1 MKSFKNILFVSQ
13 GLPSDSDSIGQ
24 ALRLSQ
30 ANNAQLKG
38 LIVCPPLSSN
48 SLNTNHNHN
57 INQYQET
64 YENALRQTVNQQI
77 DKSRLLNHIA
87 EPDTPLPLEVFSGEK
102 PAVNIIKHILKHKY
116 DLLIKDAEPLS
127 ETGEGFKAIDMTLL
141 RKCPCPVWL
150 NRSVHQPLDKRQV
163 AVAIDP
169 ISTSLEENALS
180 LRMLQL
186 ARDIANRCD
195 YRLHVLSCW
204 EYQLESYLR
213 NSLWIKIDQ
222 DELNTELEA
231 SKVRHREALDSLIE
245 QSGIGGDIIIHHLQG
260 AADVQ
265 IPEFVNQKD
274 VDILVMGTLARTGIP
289 GFVIGNTAE
298 NILQS
303 ITCSLVA
310 LKPEGFES
318 PIS

>member
-1 MKSFKNILFVSQ
+1 MKVFKKILFVSQ

-30 ANNAQLKG
+30 TNDAQVQG
-38 LIVCPPLSSN
+38 LIVCPALSPK
-48 SLNTNHNHN
+48 L
-57 INQYQET
+57 IEYQDT

-77 DKSRLLNHIA
+77 DKSRLQNHIA
-87 EPDTPLPLEVFSGEK
+87 EADVPLPLEVLSGEK
-102 PAVNIIKHILKHKY
+102 PAVNIIKNILKYKH
-116 DLLIKDAEPLS
+116 DLLIKDAEPLA

-150 NRSVHQPLDKRQV
+150 NRLVHQPLDKRQV

-180 LRMLQL
+180 LKMLQL

-195 YRLHVLSCW
+195 YRLHILSCW

-213 NSLWIKIDQ
+213 NTLWIKIDQ
-222 DELNTELEA
+222 EQLTAELE
-231 SKVRHREALDSLIE
+231 SSRVRHREALDSLIE
-245 QSGIGGDIIIHHLQG
+245 QSGIGGEIIIHHLQG
-260 AADVQ
+260 AADAQ
-265 IPEFVNQKD
+265 IPEFVNESGI
-274 VDILVMGTLARTGIP
+274 DILVMGTLARTGIP
-289 GFVIGNTAE
+289 GLVIGNTAE

-303 ITCSLVA
+303 IKCSLVA

>member
-1 MKSFKNILFVSQ
+1 MKSFKNILLVSQ

-30 ANNAQLKG
+30 ANNAQVKG
-38 LIVCPPLSSN
+38 LIVCPALSANVIN
-48 SLNTNHNHN
+48 SHKINT
-57 INQYQET
+57 QYQDT
-64 YENALRQTVNQQI
+64 YENALRQIVNQQI
-77 DKSRLLNHIA
+77 DKSRLQNHIA
-87 EPDTPLPLEVFSGEK
+87 EVDVPLPVEVLSGEK
-102 PAVNIIKHILKHKY
+102 PAVNIIKNILKHKH
-116 DLLIKDAEPLS
+116 DLLIKDAEPLA

-150 NRSVHQPLDKRQV
+150 NRLVHQPLDKRQV

-169 ISTSLEENALS
+169 ISSSLEENALS

-195 YRLHVLSCW
+195 YRLHILSCW

-213 NSLWIKIDQ
+213 NTLWIKIDQ
-222 DELNTELEA
+222 QELTTELEA
-231 SKVRHREALDSLIE
+231 SRMRHREALDSLIE
-245 QSGIGGDIIIHHLQG
+245 QSGVDGEIIIHHLQG
-260 AADVQ
+260 AADAQ
-265 IPEFVNQKD
+265 IPEFVNEKGI
-274 VDILVMGTLARTGIP
+274 DILVMGTLARTGIP

-303 ITCSLVA
+303 IKCSLVA

>member
-30 ANNAQLKG
+30 ANNAQVKG
-38 LIVCPPLSSN
+38 LIVCPALSPK
-48 SLNTNHNHN
+48 LNE
-57 INQYQET
+57 YQDT

-77 DKSRLLNHIA
+77 DKSRQENHIA
-87 EPDTPLPLEVFSGEK
+87 EADVPLPVQVLSGEK
-102 PAVNIIKHILKHKY
+102 PAVNIIKNILSHEH
-116 DLLIKDAEPLS
+116 DLLIKDAEPLDGS
-127 ETGEGFKAIDMTLL
+127 DEGFKAIDMTLL

-150 NRSVHQPLDKRQV
+150 NRLVHQPLDKRQV

-180 LRMLQL
+180 IRMLQL
-186 ARDIANRCD
+186 ARDIANKCD
-195 YRLHVLSCW
+195 YRLHILSCW
-204 EYQLESYLR
+204 EYKLESYLR

-222 DELNTELEA
+222 DELNTELDA
-231 SKVRHREALDSLIE
+231 SRVSHRKALDSLIE

-265 IPEFVNQKD
+265 IPEFVNGKEI
-274 VDILVMGTLARTGIP
+274 DILVMGTLARTGIP

-303 ITCSLVA
+303 IKCSLVA

>member
-1 MKSFKNILFVSQ
+1 MKVFKKILFVSQ

-30 ANNAQLKG
+30 ANNAQVKG
-38 LIVCPPLSSN
+38 LIVCPAFSPSSHKI
-48 SLNTNHNHN
+48 NT
-57 INQYQET
+57 QYQDT

-77 DKSRLLNHIA
+77 DKSRQENHIA
-87 EPDTPLPLEVFSGEK
+87 EADVPLPLEVFSGEK
-102 PAVNIIKHILKHKY
+102 PAVNIIKNILQHEH
-116 DLLIKDAEPLS
+116 DLLIKDAEPLDGS
-127 ETGEGFKAIDMTLL
+127 GEGFKALDMTLL

-150 NRSVHQPLDKRQV
+150 NRLAHQPLDKRQV

-180 LRMLQL
+180 IRMLQL

-195 YRLHVLSCW
+195 YRLHILSCW
-204 EYQLESYLR
+204 EYKLESYLR

-222 DELNTELEA
+222 DELDAELDA
-231 SKVRHREALDSLIE
+231 SRVNHRKALDSLIE
-245 QSGIGGDIIIHHLQG
+245 QSGIGGDIVIHHLQG

-265 IPEFVNQKD
+265 IPQFINEKEI
-274 VDILVMGTLARTGIP
+274 DILVMGTLARTGIP

-303 ITCSLVA
+303 IKCSLVA
-310 LKPEGFES
+310 LKPEGFKS

>member
-1 MKSFKNILFVSQ
+1 MKSFKKILYVSQ

-30 ANNAQLKG
+30 ANNAQVEG
-38 LIVCPPLSSN
+38 LIACPALSAK
-48 SLNTNHNHN
+48 L
-57 INQYQET
+57 IQYKDT

-77 DKSRLLNHIA
+77 DKSRLQNHIA
-87 EPDTPLPLEVFSGEK
+87 EADVPLSLQILSGEK
-102 PAVNIIKHILKHKY
+102 PAVNIIKDILKHGH
-116 DLLIKDAEPLS
+116 DLLIKDAEPLA
-127 ETGEGFKAIDMTLL
+127 ETGVGFTAIDMTLL

-150 NRSVHQPLDKRQV
+150 NRSVHQQLDKRQV

-169 ISTSLEENALS
+169 ISSSLEENTLS

-222 DELNTELEA
+222 DELNAELDA
-231 SKVRHREALDSLIE
+231 TRIRHRDALDSLIE
-245 QSGIGGDIIIHHLQG
+245 QSGIDGEIIIHHLQG

-265 IPEFVNQKD
+265 IPRFVNGKNI
-274 VDILVMGTLARTGIP
+274 DILVMGTLARTGIP

-298 NILQS
+298 NILRS
-303 ITCSLVA
+303 IKCSLVA

>member
-1 MKSFKNILFVSQ
+1 MKSFKNILLVSQ

-30 ANNAQLKG
+30 ANNAQVKG
-38 LIVCPPLSSN
+38 LIVCPALSPN
-48 SLNTNHNHN
+48 SLNSTNE
-57 INQYQET
+57 YQDT
-64 YENALRQTVNQQI
+64 YENALRQTVKQQI
-77 DKSRLLNHIA
+77 DKSRSDNHIA
-87 EPDTPLPLEVFSGEK
+87 EPDVPLPLAVLSGEK
-102 PAVNIIKHILKHKY
+102 PSVNIIKTILKHEH

-127 ETGEGFKAIDMTLL
+127 GSGEGFKAIDMTLL

-150 NRSVHQPLDKRQV
+150 NRLVHQPLDKRQV

-180 LRMLQL
+180 IRMLQL
-186 ARDIANRCD
+186 ARDIANKCD
-195 YRLHVLSCW
+195 YRLHILSCW
-204 EYQLESYLR
+204 EYKLESYLR

-222 DELNTELEA
+222 DELNTELDA
-231 SKVRHREALDSLIE
+231 SRVSHRKALDSLIE
-245 QSGIGGDIIIHHLQG
+245 QSGIGGEIIIHHLQG
-260 AADVQ
+260 AADVK
-265 IPEFVNQKD
+265 IPEFVNDKEI
-274 VDILVMGTLARTGIP
+274 DILVMGTLARTGIP

-303 ITCSLVA
+303 IKCSLVA

-318 PIS
+318 PISES

>member
-30 ANNAQLKG
+30 ANHARVKG
-38 LIVCPPLSSN
+38 LIVCPALSPS
-48 SLNTNHNHN
+48 SHK
-57 INQYQET
+57 INAQYQDI

-77 DKSRLLNHIA
+77 DKSRQENHIA
-87 EPDTPLPLEVFSGEK
+87 EADAPLPLEVFSGEK
-102 PAVNIIKHILKHKY
+102 PAVNIIKNILQHKH
-116 DLLIKDAEPLS
+116 DLLIKDAEPMAG
-127 ETGEGFKAIDMTLL
+127 TGEGFKAIDMTLL

-150 NRSVHQPLDKRQV
+150 NRLVHQPLDKRQV

-180 LRMLQL
+180 IRMLQL
-186 ARDIANRCD
+186 ARDTANRCD

-204 EYQLESYLR
+204 EYNLESYLR

-222 DELNTELEA
+222 EELNAELE
-231 SKVRHREALDSLIE
+231 SLRVSHRKALDSLIE

-265 IPEFVNQKD
+265 IPEFVNEKEI
-274 VDILVMGTLARTGIP
+274 DILVMGTLARTGIP

-303 ITCSLVA
+303 IKCSLVA